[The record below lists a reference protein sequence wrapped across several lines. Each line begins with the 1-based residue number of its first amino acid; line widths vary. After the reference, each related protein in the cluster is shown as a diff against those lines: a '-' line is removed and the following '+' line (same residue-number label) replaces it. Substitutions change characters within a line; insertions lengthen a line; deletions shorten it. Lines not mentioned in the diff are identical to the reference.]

1 MFMGSGLRGEPATVP
16 ANRASLT
23 AGVIMHS
30 HSFRTRRYRLAAAA
44 LLLLGGVSA
53 QACEIW
59 RDEELGVWR
68 GNCSLKDFMVKQ
80 TFIATYQ
87 PRLIF
92 KWPDLKIRKFKYV
105 IFGSS
110 VEIYADV
117 QNIGMGNAAASPLT
131 VDVSIGNP
139 VTGMQQSSSVQF
151 TVQTPAV
158 PLNSERRT
166 YFATINLPNRSQ
178 DWDLILLGVTDPPT
192 AAQPVRGAIMES
204 DETNNMLVHTCR
216 VYGPNPD
223 TSVAACD

>member
-1 MFMGSGLRGEPATVP
+1 MQR
-16 ANRASLT
+16 
-23 AGVIMHS
+23 H
-30 HSFRTRRYRLAAAA
+30 RYRLAAAA
-44 LLLLGGVSA
+44 VLLLSGVSA

-59 RDEELGVWR
+59 RDKELGVWR
-68 GNCSLKDFMVKQ
+68 GNCNLRDFLVSQ

-105 IFGSS
+105 VIGSS

-139 VTGMQQSSSVQF
+139 VTGMQQGSSVQF

-158 PLNSERRT
+158 PLNSEHRT
-166 YFATINLPNRSQ
+166 YFATINLPSASQ

-192 AAQPVRGAIMES
+192 AAQPVRGAITES
-204 DETNNMLVHTCR
+204 DETNNMLMHTCR

-223 TSVAACD
+223 TSVGACD

>member
-1 MFMGSGLRGEPATVP
+1 MQR
-16 ANRASLT
+16 
-23 AGVIMHS
+23 H
-30 HSFRTRRYRLAAAA
+30 RYRLAAAA
-44 LLLLGGVSA
+44 VLLLSGVSA

-59 RDEELGVWR
+59 RDKELGVWR
-68 GNCSLKDFMVKQ
+68 GNCNLRDFLVSQ

-105 IFGSS
+105 IIGSS

-139 VTGMQQSSSVQF
+139 VTGMQQGSSVQF

-158 PLNSERRT
+158 PFNSEHRT
-166 YFATINLPNRSQ
+166 YFATINLPSASQ

-192 AAQPVRGAIMES
+192 AAQPVRGAITES
-204 DETNNMLVHTCR
+204 DETNNMLMHTCR

-223 TSVAACD
+223 TSVGACD